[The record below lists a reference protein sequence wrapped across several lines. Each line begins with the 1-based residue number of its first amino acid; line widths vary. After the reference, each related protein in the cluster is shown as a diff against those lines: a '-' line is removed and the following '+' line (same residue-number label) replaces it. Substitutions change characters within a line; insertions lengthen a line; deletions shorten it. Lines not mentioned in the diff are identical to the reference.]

1 MKSES
6 KKAKKAKGGKDKKGG
21 KKDKKKG
28 GKKERYGKH
37 MRRNITKGQNFNAS
51 ALIQHPKE
59 TLDKID
65 HHHINCVLKSSQLQN
80 GDSHEELKAKHEN
93 EARVEKEVI
102 LSKMKEMED
111 RKKLKLSA
119 LEAEKKEKR
128 QLEAQAINDQIKAR
142 NAAISST

>member
-1 MKSES
+1 MT
-6 KKAKKAKGGKDKKGG
+6 DV
-21 KKDKKKG
+21 
-28 GKKERYGKH
+28 YP
-37 MRRNITKGQNFNAS
+37 S
-51 ALIQHPKE
+51 ATNLSPRKVSRE
-59 TLDKID
+59 EVAEVNEK
-65 HHHINCVLKSSQLQN
+65 VR
-80 GDSHEELKAKHEN
+80 EVEAELKAKHEN